1 MLLGA
6 RFRHSGALEDID
18 HSIDALQRAISLLPD
33 DYFDKSAYLN
43 NIGISFSIRFDHQGK
58 LADIE
63 QAIDAQERAVKL
75 ALEDHADMPLYLS
88 SLGNSFVRRFECH
101 GNLADIE
108 RALTLQSRAVELTPN
123 DHVSKPQYLNNLG
136 ASHFCHFEHFGE
148 LANIERAIRVQ
159 QHAVELVSDDH
170 PKKPMYLSNLGVSFL
185 SRFERCGEL
194 SDIDSA
200 VDAQQRAVESTP
212 DDHAHKPRCL
222 DNLGSVLFTRF
233 ERLSKS
239 VDMDGAIA
247 AHQHALELTP
257 DDHADKPRYLSNFA
271 NSVSHFE
278 RRGEK
283 VTNVPSAINIQQRA
297 LKITPDDHA
306 DKPMYLNN
314 LGSSFIDRFKCHG
327 ELADIQSAIDVQQQA
342 LELIPDEHAN
352 KPVILSNLGVSFK
365 TRFKHC
371 GDMSDFEHASSA
383 YERAAKSMVGTP
395 SVRYSAAV
403 QWAHLCFE
411 APCLSSALNAYRI
424 ALELIPQVVW
434 LGYGVQRRYE
444 ELSDLGDT
452 VNAAAAVAISTGD
465 TGLALEWL
473 EEGRNI
479 VWSQILHLRTPVDE
493 LYMKNT
499 ELAERLQMASRALA
513 NAAGRSS
520 RKFNP
525 STELSR
531 HKSLQDEV
539 SEHHSLALEY
549 SRILSEVRMLDGFEN
564 FLLPQKLNELAR
576 AAHNGPVAVINV
588 HTTRC
593 DALVLS
599 LSGSVLLVPL
609 SEFSYVTA
617 KKLQSDLFSS
627 LQRAN
632 FRDRKSRPVLIDRV
646 APIPFPSI
654 LANLWTLVV
663 NPILSVLKDTFGL
676 YKTDCGMPHIT
687 WCATGPLA
695 FLPLHAAGSDDNS
708 RLFNIVVSSYTPSLR
723 ALLKSEP
730 GPDSANLSTPPTILA
745 VSQPSTHGQKPLPNT
760 IIEVE
765 SIQQCIADRVPF
777 TWLNDKNATV
787 AAVLT
792 AMDAHNWVHLACH
805 GGQNAKD
812 RTKSAFFLHNGE
824 LELEALMQ
832 KSLKNAELA
841 ILSACQTATGD
852 EMLPEEAVHLAAGML
867 TVGYQSVIAT
877 MWSIW
882 DEDAPIL
889 VKALY
894 SSLLGEGSFGRVD
907 AAYALHDA
915 VKHLR
920 DKIGEE
926 KFERWVPFVHFGM

>member
-1 MLLGA
+1 MSCFSCLPWLRNVLGLALYQRLPNTPQVLVFPPECEVPLINGAQGDDDQAEAIQKAIRLCREGVLLGA

-18 HSIDALQRAISLLPD
+18 QSIDILQRAINLLPD

-43 NIGISFSIRFDHQGK
+43 NIGVSFSIRFDHQGE

-75 ALEDHADMPLYLS
+75 ASEGHADMPLYLS
-88 SLGNSFVRRFECH
+88 SLGNSFVRRFERH

-136 ASHFCHFEHFGE
+136 TSYFCHFEHFGE
-148 LANIERAIRVQ
+148 LANIEHAIRVQ
-159 QHAVELVSDDH
+159 QHAVDLMSDDH
-170 PKKPMYLSNLGVSFL
+170 PKKP
-185 SRFERCGEL
+185 
-194 SDIDSA
+194 IA

-222 DNLGSVLFTRF
+222 DSLGSVLFTRF
-233 ERLSKS
+233 ERLRKS
-239 VDMDGAIA
+239 ADMDGAIA
-247 AHQHALELTP
+247 AHKHALELTP

-271 NSVSHFE
+271 NSISHFE
-278 RRGEK
+278 RQGEIA
-283 VTNVPSAINIQQRA
+283 NVPSAIDIQQHA
-297 LKITPDDHA
+297 LELTPDDHA

-327 ELADIQSAIDVQQQA
+327 ELADIQSAIDVQHQA
-342 LELIPDEHAN
+342 LELIPDDHAN
-352 KPVILSNLGVSFK
+352 RPVILSNLGVSFK

-371 GDMSDFEHASSA
+371 GDMNDFEHASSA
-383 YERAAKSMVGTP
+383 YERAAKSMAGTP
-395 SVRYSAAV
+395 SVRYAAAV
-403 QWAHLCFE
+403 QWAHLCSE
-411 APCLSSALNAYRI
+411 ASRLPFALNAYRI

-444 ELSDLGDT
+444 ELADLGNT

-465 TGLALEWL
+465 TELALEWL

-493 LYMKNT
+493 LYIENA
-499 ELAERLQMASRALA
+499 ELAERLQMVSRALA
-513 NAAGRSS
+513 NAASRSS
-520 RKFNP
+520 RTLNP

-549 SRILSEVRMLDGFEN
+549 SRILNEVRMLDGFEN

-576 AAHNGPVAVINV
+576 AAHNGPVVIINV
-588 HTTRC
+588 HTMRC

-599 LSGSVLLVPL
+599 HSGSVLLVPL
-609 SEFSYVTA
+609 PEFSYVTA

-632 FRDRKSRPVLIDRV
+632 FRDRKSRPAPINRV

-654 LANLWTLVV
+654 LANLWNLVV

-676 YKTDCGMPHIT
+676 YETDRRMPHIT

-695 FLPLHAAGSDDNS
+695 FLPLHAAGVYGVGSDHNS
-708 RLFNIVVSSYTPSLR
+708 RLFNKVVSSYTPSLR
-723 ALLKSEP
+723 ALLKVEP
-730 GPDSANLSTPPTILA
+730 KRDGTSPSILA
-745 VSQPSTHGQKPLPNT
+745 ISQPNTPGQKPLPNT

-765 SIQQCIADRVPF
+765 NVQQFIRPS
-777 TWLNDKNATV
+777 TV
-787 AAVLT
+787 
-792 AMDAHNWVHLACH
+792 
-805 GGQNAKD
+805 
-812 RTKSAFFLHNGE
+812 
-824 LELEALMQ
+824 
-832 KSLKNAELA
+832 
-841 ILSACQTATGD
+841 
-852 EMLPEEAVHLAAGML
+852 
-867 TVGYQSVIAT
+867 Y
-877 MWSIW
+877 
-882 DEDAPIL
+882 L
-889 VKALY
+889 V
-894 SSLLGEGSFGRVD
+894 
-907 AAYALHDA
+907 
-915 VKHLR
+915 
-920 DKIGEE
+920 
-926 KFERWVPFVHFGM
+926 ER